1 MKFVCGGFAHETN
14 TFSSKPTEVADFQLP
29 GCWAEG
35 HDDVYAESVG
45 NATEIGGYI
54 EECERQGISLVL
66 TLNTNAAPMGKV
78 ADEMVDIFLEHLF
91 RGLVSTHCNGLPT
104 TLPPRCRLTE
114 TVAADRTPTRTRT
127 ASCWR
132 CTARW

>member
-78 ADEMVDIFLEHLF
+78 ADEMVDIFLDHLF
-91 RGLVSTHCNGLPT
+91 RGLVSTSQQTACQ
-104 TLPPRCRLTE
+104 PRCHHA
-114 TVAADRTPTRTRT
+114 VV
-127 ASCWR
+127 
-132 CTARW
+132 